1 MVRGAIKITPVV
13 GLLATALVAV
23 AGCLG
28 GSPPSAAAHGV
39 TVPTLFAVARG
50 DRYVPVADM
59 RAVARRVRSPSR
71 RLIVLPAAAGHG
83 WDLLFG
89 TASDWSPLAATVAA
103 FIRRHAGGRRD

>member
-1 MVRGAIKITPVV
+1 
-13 GLLATALVAV
+13 
-23 AGCLG
+23 
-28 GSPPSAAAHGV
+28 
-39 TVPTLFAVARG
+39 
-50 DRYVPVADM
+50 M

-103 FIRRHAGGRRD
+103 FIRRHAGA